1 MPSIQSANKASALR
15 TASRSQGFTLTELLV
30 VIAIV
35 AVLAALIS
43 AGASRARASAQSS
56 RCVNNLRQLG
66 SLFLGYLPENNSRIP
81 HYAVGGGSDFTW
93 INYLDKSNDRIP
105 PSAGISVCPTVMPK
119 QYKDIYSVYGID
131 VTGEQG
137 GFYPH
142 PSTPTT
148 QVYAMVVRFNSMV
161 GDPSRRI
168 LLADS
173 MVRSA
178 SAWNAKNQVAFIRL
192 ASTPQGGDHG
202 ALHCRHQGKA
212 NLLFLDGHVET
223 MTPTE
228 IKAVL
233 QSGAAYSGALRYMDE
248 NYKEFTK

>member
-43 AGASRARASAQSS
+43 AGVSRARASAQSS

-66 SLFLGYLPENNSRIP
+66 ALFLGYLPENNSRIP
-81 HYAVGGGSDFTW
+81 YYAVGGGSDFTW

-119 QYKDIYSVYGID
+119 QYRDRYSVYGMD
-131 VTGEQG
+131 VTGELG
-137 GFYPH
+137 DSYPH
-142 PSTPTT
+142 PFNANA
-148 QVYAMVVRFNSMV
+148 QVYGYMLRFNSMV

-178 SAWNAKNQVAFIRL
+178 SAWNAKNQVAYIRV
-192 ASTPQGGDHG
+192 ASTPRGGDEG

-223 MTPTE
+223 MMPTE

-233 QSGAAYSGALRYMDE
+233 QRGSAYNGALRYMDE
-248 NYKEFTK
+248 NYKEFTN

>member
-1 MPSIQSANKASALR
+1 MPSFQFANKASALR
-15 TASRSQGFTLTELLV
+15 TASRCQGFTLTELLV

-35 AVLAALIS
+35 AVLAALIF
-43 AGASRARASAQSS
+43 AGVARARASAQSS

-66 SLFLGYLPENNSRIP
+66 ALFLGYLPENNSSIP
-81 HYAVGGGSDFTW
+81 YYAVSGSDFTW
-93 INYLDKSNDRIP
+93 INYLDKSIDRIP

-119 QYKDIYSVYGID
+119 QYKDGYSVYGMD
-131 VTGEQG
+131 VTGGQG

-142 PSTPTT
+142 PSTPAA
-148 QVYAMVVRFNSMV
+148 QVYAMTVRFNSMV

-178 SAWNAKNQVAFIRL
+178 SAWNAKNQVAYIRL
-192 ASTPQGGDHG
+192 ASTPQGGDQG

-233 QSGAAYSGALRYMDE
+233 QRGAAYSGALRYMDE
-248 NYKEFTK
+248 NYQEITR

>member
-43 AGASRARASAQSS
+43 AGVSRARASAQSS

-66 SLFLGYLPENNSRIP
+66 ALFLGYLPENNSSIP
-81 HYAVGGGSDFTW
+81 YYAVGGSDFTW

-119 QYKDIYSVYGID
+119 QYKDRYSVYGMD
-131 VTGEQG
+131 VTGGQG

-142 PSTPTT
+142 PFTPAA
-148 QVYAMVVRFNSMV
+148 QVYAFMVRFNSMV

-178 SAWNAKNQVAFIRL
+178 SAWNAKNQVAYIRL
-192 ASTPQGGDHG
+192 ASTPQGGDQG

-212 NLLFLDGHVET
+212 NLLFLDGHVES

-233 QSGAAYSGALRYMDE
+233 QRGSAYNGALRYMDE

>member
-43 AGASRARASAQSS
+43 AGVSRARASAQSS

-66 SLFLGYLPENNSRIP
+66 ALFLGYLPENNSRIP
-81 HYAVGGGSDFTW
+81 YYAVSGSDFTW
-93 INYLDKSNDRIP
+93 INYLDKSIDRIP

-119 QYKDIYSVYGID
+119 QYKDKYSVYGMD

-142 PSTPTT
+142 PSTPAA

-178 SAWNAKNQVAFIRL
+178 SAWNAKNQSAYIRL
-192 ASTPQGGDHG
+192 ASTPQGGDQG

-223 MTPTE
+223 MMPTE

-233 QSGAAYSGALRYMDE
+233 QRGSAYNGALRYMDE
-248 NYKEFTK
+248 NYKEFTN